1 MRGNRRG
8 PLLGLSPLPG
18 PPVTSDDPACGP
30 GEAAPPAVTQADE
43 PVPDLAPPAGA
54 PVASTPAGRVAA
66 QRTGRDVWA
75 WDHPLGYQDSIQSAG
90 TFAAP
95 ILAGASFTLAAL
107 LIQASA
113 TVTRWPDAALFCLA
127 GAGLCLI
134 YAVQAIVWAR
144 RYTVTPDELL
154 QWLPDDWEDGRP
166 TPWLLNLQDSHFRQ
180 ARKWARRSRAGY
192 HAGIILLLAGVA
204 VILVPSGHI
213 ALTRWYVIGLGCAG
227 VLAEAAWIAVATFSA
242 RKH

>member
-1 MRGNRRG
+1 
-8 PLLGLSPLPG
+8 
-18 PPVTSDDPACGP
+18 VTSDDPASEP
-30 GEAAPPAVTQADE
+30 AEAAPPAVARAGESVTD
-43 PVPDLAPPAGA
+43 PAPPAGA
-54 PVASTPAGRVAA
+54 PTASAPAGRVAA

-75 WDHPLGYQDSIQSAG
+75 WDRPLGYQDSIQSAG

-107 LIQASA
+107 ILQASA
-113 TVTRWPDAALFCLA
+113 TVARWSDAALFCMV

-166 TPWLLNLQDSHFRQ
+166 TPWLLNVQDSHFRQ

-204 VILVPSGHI
+204 VILIPPGHI
-213 ALTRWYVIGLGCAG
+213 ALTRWCVIGLGCAG
-227 VLAEAAWIAVATFSA
+227 VLAEAAWIVVATFSA
-242 RKH
+242 RRR